1 MLQSQ
6 PWYHVGEFIATQ
18 YNLFYS
24 SAGQPV
30 VMCERDFWLLQTFR
44 LLFSEQVMRTGPGWG
59 HCHWLFQF
67 QRCSLTHFN
76 YTRKDFTSWPQTPG
90 KKTLGVLLPQAPFS
104 PPKSH
109 PFVFCKFSSF
119 IFFLLQR
126 ITDILRQEGRRGNT
140 NNYYSLKMMTQ
151 TIGTLQFHG
160 PWAEPHLLNI
170 RNSAMYTSSYIQ
182 IKFIN

>member
-119 IFFLLQR
+119 IFFFVTKNYWHPSSGGKKREHKQLLLTQDDDTNHR
-126 ITDILRQEGRRGNT
+126 NTPVSRSMGRT
-140 NNYYSLKMMTQ
+140 P
-151 TIGTLQFHG
+151 F
-160 PWAEPHLLNI
+160 
-170 RNSAMYTSSYIQ
+170 
-182 IKFIN
+182 IKH